1 MTSIASPS
9 FHKEELCDVFIR
21 ALQTDS
27 SWVGYYCNTGELD
40 VPSLPSKD
48 GEFGEV
54 LTTANEVCQSLLSM
68 LVILNTHLQILKR
81 GRRPEE
87 VDKNWKE
94 MIIPLDVPQM
104 HVRLSNTSY

>member
-1 MTSIASPS
+1 METFIEDAVDEAMSSIASPS
-9 FHKEELCDVFIR
+9 FHKEELSDVFIR

-54 LTTANEVCQSLLSM
+54 LTTANEVCQSFLAM
-68 LVILNTHLQILKR
+68 LVILEHAAADSETRQTARR
-81 GRRPEE
+81 G
-87 VDKNWKE
+87 
-94 MIIPLDVPQM
+94 Q
-104 HVRLSNTSY
+104 